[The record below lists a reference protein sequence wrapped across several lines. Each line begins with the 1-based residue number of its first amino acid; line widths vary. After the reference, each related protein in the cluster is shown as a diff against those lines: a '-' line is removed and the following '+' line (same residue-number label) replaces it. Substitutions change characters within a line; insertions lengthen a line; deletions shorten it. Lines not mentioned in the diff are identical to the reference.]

1 MIVEA
6 LRKIESAGFHCDERD
21 GQLIVTNGERLTD
34 TQRDWIRAHKD
45 ELLRQIVGM
54 RDPNV
59 KLIVELFD
67 ADVINYERL
76 CNTSL
81 RLRM

>member
-1 MIVEA
+1 MVGLNSKICLMICEA

-21 GQLIVTNGERLTD
+21 GQLIVKNGERLTD
-34 TQRDWIRAHKD
+34 TQRDWIRAHKN

-67 ADVINYERL
+67 ADVINII
-76 CNTSL
+76 
-81 RLRM
+81 

>member
-21 GQLIVTNGERLTD
+21 GQLIVKNGERLTD

-54 RDPNV
+54 RDPYV
-59 KLIVELFD
+59 KQIIELFD

-76 CNTSL
+76 C
-81 RLRM
+81 